1 MDRCMDGWVRGQ
13 LDGKKIDGCMDGWI
27 YKKMTDEWMDGW
39 KEDEWIDGLIEDRL
53 IGKFKVTCE
62 DYYQCIRLIQDNH
75 VIINK

>member
-1 MDRCMDGWVRGQ
+1 
-13 LDGKKIDGCMDGWI
+13 
-27 YKKMTDEWMDGW
+27 MTDEWMDGWMDGW

-53 IGKFKVTCE
+53 IGKFKVMCE